1 MYEASIIV
9 RDSCY
14 CVDQTF
20 DMTQTDIQQALS
32 TFGKDM
38 SLELWLALNSILSV
52 KFGAI
57 INNSNA
63 LLNAIVKHTENK
75 LQHGN

>member
-14 CVDQTF
+14 CVDQTL
-20 DMTQTDIQQALS
+20 DMTQTDIQEALS

-52 KFGAI
+52 KFGVI

-63 LLNAIVKHTENK
+63 LLNAIVKHTETK
-75 LQHGN
+75 LQYGN